1 MPRPVT
7 IGIVLILLAIAGG
20 ALTIVGAPRQR

>member
-7 IGIVLILLAIAGG
+7 IGIVLILFGIAGG
-20 ALTIVGAPRQR
+20 ALTLVGVPRQR